1 MNKLLT
7 EQTTLTTNLQIWAIP
22 HSQWHMENYPDDGYF
37 RFEVLTSEPYGENN
51 ILCNEQEVTIEL
63 PEGIDLGTKAVETM
77 QAEIGKLRR
86 QAKEA
91 IEVLQE
97 RINAMQQLTHM
108 IEIEAIEGEAT
119 PAYVDQD

>member
-7 EQTTLTTNLQIWAIP
+7 EQTTLTTNLQIWALP
-22 HSQWHMENYPDDGYF
+22 HSQWHIDNFPDDGYF
-37 RFEVLTSEPYGENN
+37 RFEVLTSEPYGDSN
-51 ILCNEQEVTIEL
+51 ILVAEKEVTIEML
-63 PEGIDLGTKAVETM
+63 AGIDLGTKAVETM

-91 IEVLQE
+91 IELLQE
-97 RINAMQQLTHM
+97 RINCMQQLTHM
-108 IEIEAIEGEAT
+108 EADVIEGAAT